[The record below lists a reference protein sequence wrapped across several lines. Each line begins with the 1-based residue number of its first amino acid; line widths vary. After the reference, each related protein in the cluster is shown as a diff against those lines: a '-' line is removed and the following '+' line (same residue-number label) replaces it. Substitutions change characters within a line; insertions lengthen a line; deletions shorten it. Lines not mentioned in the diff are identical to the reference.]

1 MISRVSYKIK
11 DAEAADAVRLIVWK
25 KHMTLKELSHVL
37 GKNNPNFMSLLLF
50 TRRKNGT
57 RIQRGELDR
66 LAEILAG
73 SKDGLDEY
81 FTKVCSHIGRPRKE
95 DVVSQKPAQEKPDD
109 ENHKAR
115 LRNKYGIFKSGN
127 GFRYVFSLDGK
138 DRTVFGMTHNECYK
152 KAKELTEKHEA
163 PKTEPP
169 VTDGQI
175 TMRFSD
181 TDAVILSERLFKL
194 LRESKT
200 SMTQDEYEAIRSI
213 YCRLNIQLV

>member
-11 DAEAADAVRLIVWK
+11 DSEAADAVKLIIWK
-25 KHMTLKELSHVL
+25 NHMTQKELSHVL

-50 TRRKNGT
+50 TRRKNKQGIN
-57 RIQRGELDR
+57 RYELDR
-66 LAEILAG
+66 LAEILTG
-73 SKDGLDEY
+73 DKGGLDEY
-81 FTKVCSHIGRPRKE
+81 FTKACTQIGRPKKE
-95 DVVSQKPAQEKPDD
+95 EVVSQKPAEEKPDD

-127 GFRYVFSLDGK
+127 GFRYVFSLDGE
-138 DRTVFGMTHNECYK
+138 DRTVYGMTHNECYR

-169 VTDGQI
+169 VPDGQI
-175 TMRFSD
+175 TMKLSD

-194 LRESKT
+194 LRNDKA
-200 SMTQDEYEAIRSI
+200 SMAQDEYEAIRSI